1 MGTIVRTSAL
11 ISLQTGLIT
20 QFAAGYT
27 SPSDAPL
34 YPQLTS
40 EISSTKKNVLVA
52 LADMMPQMR
61 EWLGN
66 RVYHAPA
73 EHSQLISNPH
83 YELSLAVDADDVA
96 DDELGSYF
104 LSAQAL
110 GDRAAMHPDILLASV
125 LQAGTTTLGFDG
137 QNFFDTDHPV
147 NVKAGTGSQSNYSA
161 SGKAL
166 TAANWESVRATM
178 ASWTAGPSGELIGS
192 RPTHVIVPRQL
203 EGTARRIF
211 EAELDASTVAT
222 AAQSNVNRGAAK
234 VIVWDRLNN
243 EPTAW
248 YPVDLRGILKPWIY
262 VSREKP
268 KFIMRNRPDDS
279 NMFEDNLIKFGVD
292 GRFGIGQG
300 AWFRAYKAVA

>member
-1 MGTIVRTSAL
+1 MGTIVRTTAL
-11 ISLQTGLIT
+11 AALQTGLNLN
-20 QFAAGYT
+20 FASGYN
-27 SPSDAPL
+27 SPTEAPL
-34 YPQLTS
+34 FKMLTS
-40 EISSTKKNVLVA
+40 EISSKKKNVLVA

-66 RVYHAPA
+66 RIYHQPA

-104 LSAQAL
+104 LSSTAL
-110 GDRAAMHPDILLASV
+110 GDRAAQHPDILLATV
-125 LQAGTTTLGFDG
+125 LQTGTTTLGFDG
-137 QNFFDTDHPV
+137 QNFFDTDHPI
-147 NVKAGTGSQSNYSA
+147 NVKAGTGSQSNYTSTA
-161 SGKAL
+161 MAL
-166 TAANWESVRATM
+166 TAANWELMRARM

-203 EGTARRIF
+203 EGIARRIF
-211 EAELDASTVAT
+211 EAQDVASIAGTAT
-222 AAQSNVNRGAAK
+222 ETNVNRGAAK

-248 YPVDLRGILKPWIY
+248 YGVDLRGILKPWIY
-262 VSREKP
+262 VLREAP
-268 KFIMRNRPDDS
+268 KFVMRNRPDDS

-292 GRFGIGQG
+292 GRFGIGPG